1 MAFFLEGEG
10 GCGRSCNV
18 GAAAFKG
25 GSSFGMMRCIGIT
38 VKKLQFWSQISM
50 SQKLKLR
57 FLGAL

>member
-38 VKKLQFWSQISM
+38 VKKLQF
-50 SQKLKLR
+50 
-57 FLGAL
+57 